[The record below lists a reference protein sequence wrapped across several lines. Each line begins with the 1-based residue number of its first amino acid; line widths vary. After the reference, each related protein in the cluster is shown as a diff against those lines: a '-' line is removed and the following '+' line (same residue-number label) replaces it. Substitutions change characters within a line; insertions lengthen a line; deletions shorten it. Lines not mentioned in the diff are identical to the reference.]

1 MKGFTR
7 REPLFSLC
15 GLKCGLCRMHLGGYC
30 PGCGGGEGNQSC
42 AIARC
47 SLEHGGPEFCWDCPE
62 YPCARYEG
70 FDECDSFVPHSA
82 RARNA
87 AEARSLGIE
96 AYMARMR
103 ESAALLAARL
113 LTEAAQARGLSLK
126 LVKNHRERKEEWPCS
141 ARDSKSL
148 QRRRANW
155 SSARRAGAR
164 R

>member
-82 RARNA
+82 RARDE

-126 LVKNHRERKEEWPCS
+126 LVKKP
-141 ARDSKSL
+141 
-148 QRRRANW
+148 
-155 SSARRAGAR
+155 
-164 R
+164 

>member
-1 MKGFTR
+1 MKGFSR
-7 REPLFSLC
+7 KEPMFSLC
-15 GLKCGLCRMHLGGYC
+15 GLNCALCAMHVGGYC

-42 AIARC
+42 AFARC
-47 SLEHGGPEFCWDCPE
+47 SPGRGVEFCADCAE

-126 LVKNHRERKEEWPCS
+126 LVKKP
-141 ARDSKSL
+141 
-148 QRRRANW
+148 
-155 SSARRAGAR
+155 
-164 R
+164 

>member
-82 RARNA
+82 HARDA

-103 ESAALLAARL
+103 ESAALLR
-113 LTEAAQARGLSLK
+113 S
-126 LVKNHRERKEEWPCS
+126 CS
-141 ARDSKSL
+141 AVITTGGARPSSAPRPASCL
-148 QRRRANW
+148 PRTCAPSWSGCVLRRRAWN
-155 SSARRAGAR
+155 
-164 R
+164 

>member
-1 MKGFTR
+1 MWV
-7 REPLFSLC
+7 LWAFSSALC
-15 GLKCGLCRMHLGGYC
+15 AGLSSVLAKCGVKHTDSTLATALRTVVVLVMAWAVHLGGYC

-82 RARNA
+82 RARDA

-126 LVKNHRERKEEWPCS
+126 LVKKP
-141 ARDSKSL
+141 
-148 QRRRANW
+148 
-155 SSARRAGAR
+155 
-164 R
+164 